1 MADDR
6 VAILVR
12 ERRVLSG
19 EREHK
24 GAAAQA
30 VRTTGARAVPRR
42 NQAVKR
48 AYEAAKPEDGQ
59 RILVDRLW
67 PRGVT
72 KAQAKLDD
80 WLKDIAPSARLRKWF
95 GHDPARWDEF
105 RRRYRE
111 ELKQHGPL
119 LRELRRQ
126 ARKGPITLVYAA
138 KDEAHNEAVVLRN
151 VILGRSPSRRST
163 S

>member
-1 MADDR
+1 M
-6 VAILVR
+6 
-12 ERRVLSG
+12 SG

-30 VRTTGARAVPRR
+30 VRTTGVRAVPRR
-42 NQAVKR
+42 NLAVKR

>member
-1 MADDR
+1 
-6 VAILVR
+6 
-12 ERRVLSG
+12 
-19 EREHK
+19 
-24 GAAAQA
+24 
-30 VRTTGARAVPRR
+30 
-42 NQAVKR
+42 VKR

>member
-1 MADDR
+1 M
-6 VAILVR
+6 
-12 ERRVLSG
+12 SG

-30 VRTTGARAVPRR
+30 VRTTVVRAVPRR
-42 NQAVKR
+42 NLAVKR

-80 WLKDIAPSARLRKWF
+80 WLKDIAPSAGLRKWF

>member
-1 MADDR
+1 M
-6 VAILVR
+6 
-12 ERRVLSG
+12 SG

-30 VRTTGARAVPRR
+30 VRTTGVRAVPRR
-42 NQAVKR
+42 NLAVKR

-72 KAQAKLDD
+72 KAQAKPDD

>member
-6 VAILVR
+6 LAILVR
-12 ERRVLSG
+12 ERRVLSK
-19 EREHK
+19 EAT

-30 VRTTGARAVPRR
+30 VRTAGARAVPRR
-42 NQAVKR
+42 NLALKR
-48 AYEAAKPEDGQ
+48 AYETARPEDGQ

-72 KAQAKLDD
+72 KADARLDD
-80 WLKDIAPSARLRKWF
+80 WLKDIAPSAGLRKWF

-111 ELKQHGPL
+111 ELKQQQPL
-119 LRELRRQ
+119 VRKLRRQ
-126 ARKGPITLVYAA
+126 ARMGPITLVYAA

-151 VILGRSPSRRST
+151 VILGRSPPRRST

>member
-1 MADDR
+1 
-6 VAILVR
+6 
-12 ERRVLSG
+12 LSG

-30 VRTTGARAVPRR
+30 VRTTGVRAVPRR
-42 NQAVKR
+42 NLAVKR